1 MKYNDNGFKSL
12 KSTSSLHS
20 LQKERKQHKSYFSR
34 NFLQKIKR
42 YHLLKNGRI
51 DTCNQ
56 GKCDS
61 LKVFALQKYGS

>member
-12 KSTSSLHS
+12 KSTSSLHC
-20 LQKERKQHKSYFSR
+20 LQKERKQQKKLLFTK
-34 NFLQKIKR
+34 FLTKIKR

-51 DTCNQ
+51 DTCIQ

-61 LKVFALQKYGS
+61 LKVFALQK